1 MSLYNLFSILTV
13 LRFIEFKMNEYISKD
28 YRFCSLISFE
38 KLEDEIEVFMKPIV
52 SGLRLKIDNYAV
64 FINRACEMP

>member
-1 MSLYNLFSILTV
+1 MSTFQRLSFLFTHKF
-13 LRFIEFKMNEYISKD
+13 RE
-28 YRFCSLISFE
+28 
-38 KLEDEIEVFMKPIV
+38 LEDEIEVFMKPIV